1 MYYYTSQARV
11 EDYIKRSLT
20 QHEVIILPVLMEAA
34 RNYIDEYT
42 ESSFEPSGDDDTSRF
57 FDGNSQCEIDID
69 PMTSITKVEYLDR
82 YGAVLQE
89 LGANDYRA
97 YPLNKAVKTSLRV
110 AGAFKFPHG
119 VSNIKVTGKFGSSP
133 NGELPGA
140 ITLAATSLVA
150 EYLQSDERNI
160 KSEETEGWKV
170 AYDSTTSYV
179 SKAADL
185 LAPYR
190 RLKL

>member
-34 RNYIDEYT
+34 RDYIDTFT
-42 ESSFEPSGDDDTSRF
+42 ETNFEPSGDSDTSRF
-57 FDGNSQCEIDID
+57 YDGHNKNEIDID
-69 PMTSITKVEYLDR
+69 PMNEITQVQYLDR
-82 YGAVLQE
+82 YGTVLQT

-97 YPLNKAVKTSLRV
+97 YPLNKPVKTSIRV
-110 AGAFKFPHG
+110 AGAFKFPLG

-133 NGELPGA
+133 NGELPAA
-140 ITLAATSLVA
+140 ISLAATTLVA

-170 AYDSTTSYV
+170 AYDNTTSYA
-179 SKAADL
+179 SKVADL

-190 RLKL
+190 RLAL